1 MAALVHAGRW
11 AAALDYIDGLPSA
24 SRLNEAI
31 MNDPETAGY
40 LAQLSMEQDAEGRDS
55 YAPRLSEWDI
65 HATLQR
71 EIVDGIKALRA
82 TMIALKRGKPGD
94 VKPFPAPKT
103 AVEAAKK
110 EAERRWAVDFGA
122 QLGFSPEDF

>member
-1 MAALVHAGRW
+1 
-11 AAALDYIDGLPSA
+11 
-24 SRLNEAI
+24 
-31 MNDPETAGY
+31 MNDPATAEY
-40 LAQLSMEQDAEGRDS
+40 LAQLSIEQGEEDRDS

-71 EIVDGIKALRA
+71 EMVDSIKSL
-82 TMIALKRGKPGD
+82 IAVTVRVAGGTPGD
-94 VKPFPAPKT
+94 VKPFPAPRT
-103 AVEAAKK
+103 AIEAAKK

>member
-1 MAALVHAGRW
+1 VLVHAGRW
-11 AAALDYIDGLPSA
+11 AAVLDYVDGLPSA
-24 SRLNEAI
+24 SRYNEAI
-31 MNDPETAGY
+31 MNDPETAEY
-40 LAQLSMEQDAEGRDS
+40 LAQLSLEQGEEGRDS

-71 EIVDGIKALRA
+71 EMVDAIKSLIAVTLRVA
-82 TMIALKRGKPGD
+82 GGKPGD
-94 VKPFPAPKT
+94 VKPFPTPRT

>member
-1 MAALVHAGRW
+1 MHAGRW
-11 AAALDYIDGLPSA
+11 AAVLDYIDGLPSA
-24 SRLNEAI
+24 SRYNEAI
-31 MNDPETAGY
+31 MNDPETAEY
-40 LAQLSMEQDAEGRDS
+40 LAQLSMDRDAEGRDS

-94 VKPFPAPKT
+94 VKPFPTPRT

-122 QLGFSPEDF
+122 HLGFSPEDF